1 MRLVMTLLLALAA
14 VPARAAW
21 FEIAQSAEGAIFI
34 DPGTMRWNGDLHTVW
49 EIQNLKQRNKD
60 GEHSRRVLKEYDCK
74 DERGRSLTFSTHS
87 EQMGSG
93 ETLHSQTT
101 PTRWRQYSPGSV
113 GYATLKIVC
122 AQKSNSR

>member
-1 MRLVMTLLLALAA
+1 MRLVLTLLLALAA
-14 VPARAAW
+14 VPARADW
-21 FEIAQSAEGAIFI
+21 FEIAQTAEGAIFI
-34 DPGTMRWNGDLHTVW
+34 DPSTMRWNGDLHTVW
-49 EIQNLKQRNKD
+49 EIQNLKQRHQG

-74 DERGRSLTFSTHS
+74 DERGRSLAFSTHS
-87 EQMGSG
+87 EPMGNG
-93 ETLHSQTT
+93 ETLYSQTT